1 MDLGMKDQVAVVTGG
16 GSGIGEQV
24 CLMLA
29 GEGVNVAVADLN
41 LENAEKVADAL
52 KANGVK
58 AIALGTDVTDFDQT
72 KEMVAKTIEGLGR
85 LDILNNV
92 AGLAL
97 PNFFA
102 NTTPDV
108 WRKEVDVC
116 LFGVMNTCRAAI
128 EPMMEQNSGRIVNV
142 ASDAGKAGEKLQVS
156 YSAAKAGI
164 LGFSRSLALEM
175 GRNWIGVNCVCPSFT
190 KGTGMTAMVPEEI
203 EKNIV
208 KNYALRRLGEPQD
221 SAYMVTFLSSAK
233 AAGWMTGQAISVNG
247 GYYMGQ

>member
-1 MDLGMKDQVAVVTGG
+1 MDLGMKDQVAIVTGG

-29 GEGVNVAVADLN
+29 GEGVNVTVADLN
-41 LENAEKVADAL
+41 LEKAEGVAETLRA
-52 KANGVK
+52 AGVK
-58 AIALGTDVTDFDQT
+58 AIALGTDVSDFEQT
-72 KEMVAKTIEGLGR
+72 GEMVAKTLEEFGR
-85 LDILNNV
+85 VDILNNV

-102 NTTPDV
+102 NTTPDI
-108 WRKEVDVC
+108 WHKEVDVC
-116 LFGVMNTCRAAI
+116 LFGVMNTCKSVI
-128 EPMMEQNSGRIVNV
+128 GTMMEQNSGRIVNV

-164 LGFSRSLALEM
+164 LGFSRSLAMEM

-190 KGTGMTAMVPEEI
+190 KGTGMTSMVPEEM
-203 EKNIV
+203 EKTIV
-208 KNYALRRLGEPQD
+208 KNYVLRRLGEPQD
-221 SAYMVTFLSSAK
+221 TAYMVTFLSSAK
-233 AAGWMTGQAISVNG
+233 AAGWMTGQAVSVNG